1 MRSAYLWSLMLAL
14 TPFGVAGAQRADTS
28 SVRADSLRH
37 RIEERFAERAQ
48 RELGLTNEQTTKLR
62 ATSQQFSARRSEL
75 RNRGERLREA
85 LAAQLQPGIAANQDS
100 VAKLTEAMIE
110 LRVAAAQVSREEVKQ
125 QSKYLNPVQRARL
138 YVMRER
144 FAHRVREVHG
154 RRGDMGR
161 HRREMKQHWRERGEG
176 GKEHGK
182 EQMRGGDRPSPGQ
195 GTPQDSS
202 GRT

>member
-14 TPFGVAGAQRADTS
+14 TPFGVAGAQRGDTS

-37 RIEERFAERAQ
+37 RIEERFAQRAQ
-48 RELGLTNEQTTKLR
+48 QELGLTNDQTAKLR
-62 ATSQQFSARRSEL
+62 VTSQQFGARRSEL
-75 RNRGERLREA
+75 RKRGERLREA
-85 LAAQLQPGIAANQDS
+85 LAAQLQPGVAANQDS
-100 VAKLTEAMIE
+100 VAKLTDAMIE
-110 LRVAAAQVSREEVKQ
+110 LKTADAQVSREEVKQ

-154 RRGDMGR
+154 HRGDMGR
-161 HRREMKQHWRERGEG
+161 HRREMKQHWREMGEG
-176 GKEHGK
+176 GKD
-182 EQMRGGDRPSPGQ
+182 QMRGGDRPSPRQ
-195 GTPQDSS
+195 SAPQDSS